1 MFAEYPELSILQLKI
16 NVESEQLCHPIL
28 FPPQI
33 TGNYTKFLSC
43 GRWISV
49 KPTEATKVSHISE
62 RDTEHAAGPVT
73 PQSPVI
79 SNYGL
84 VLAVYLLYLVG
95 FLTGITALAG
105 VVIAYLQ
112 RDSTDRISQSHFQFQ
127 ITTFWI
133 GLLYFFV
140 GLLTL
145 HFTIGALILLW
156 WVVWTVIRCV
166 KGLLALNM
174 GEAIRY
180 PNSWW
185 FGDP

>member
-1 MFAEYPELSILQLKI
+1 
-16 NVESEQLCHPIL
+16 
-28 FPPQI
+28 
-33 TGNYTKFLSC
+33 
-43 GRWISV
+43 
-49 KPTEATKVSHISE
+49 
-62 RDTEHAAGPVT
+62 
-73 PQSPVI
+73 
-79 SNYGL
+79 L

-95 FLTGITALAG
+95 FLTGITALVG

-145 HFTIGALILLW
+145 HFAIGALILLW
-156 WVVWTVIRCV
+156 WLVWTVIRCV

-185 FGDP
+185 FGEP